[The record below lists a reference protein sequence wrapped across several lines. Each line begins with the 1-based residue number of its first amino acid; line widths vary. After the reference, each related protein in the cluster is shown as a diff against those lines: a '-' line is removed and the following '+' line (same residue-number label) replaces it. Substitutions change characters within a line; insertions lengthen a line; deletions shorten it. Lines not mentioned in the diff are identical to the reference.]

1 MNKMCGG
8 IESLLKVF
16 GSHASSGRGLKF
28 EALFSFHMNL
38 FLLTHGENKL
48 VL

>member
-8 IESLLKVF
+8 IESLWLPCEF
-16 GSHASSGRGLKF
+16 LERDLKF
-28 EALFSFHMNL
+28 EALFSFLMNL
-38 FLLTHGENKL
+38 FLLTHGKNNL